1 MVGHSGQRSLA
12 RSALAEAGEQLKRAL
27 DQIATLPAT
36 PALRREEIKL
46 EVAFANALTLTG
58 DLVAG
63 KAHYDRALA
72 IYDPA
77 EHRPLTTPSGRDLRV
92 ALLSFRS
99 NCVWHLGY
107 PAASRNDAERAVK
120 NAREIDHAATLIYAL
135 GRVATSYTF
144 CRDYAAAHAQLDEFI
159 ALADERGKA
168 LENLARGKLFALT
181 GNASDAV
188 RAITSGMTS
197 LRSTGAALYEPWHLW
212 HLAMAYA
219 DLGQLDDA
227 RRCIDDAI
235 EKVEGRKE
243 KWCEAEV
250 HRIAGEIALESCEP
264 DTEKVEKYFD
274 HALAVARQQQ
284 AKSWELRGDKPR
296 SPLARPRQA
305 AAGSR
310 TARSGLRLVH

>member
-1 MVGHSGQRSLA
+1 MWLA
-12 RSALAEAGEQLKRAL
+12 RR
-27 DQIATLPAT
+27 TT
-36 PALRREEIKL
+36 
-46 EVAFANALTLTG
+46 TG
-58 DLVAG
+58 RSRFTIPPNTVRLQ
-63 KAHYDRALA
+63 RL
-72 IYDPA
+72 
-77 EHRPLTTPSGRDLRV
+77 SGRHLRV

-264 DTEKVEKYFD
+264 DTEKAEKYFD